1 MKLFGFLEK
10 RHPQPSQAPEALRE
24 VTLVATPAELRR
36 IAQFLLDG
44 ASSMERLGASF
55 SHEHLSDLD
64 PEIET
69 SPNLIISNP
78 HDHAV

>member
-1 MKLFGFLEK
+1 MKLFGFLAT
-10 RHPQPSQAPEALRE
+10 RQPQQPQAPEALLE

-44 ASSMERLGASF
+44 ATSMERLGAGY

-64 PEIET
+64 PEFET
-69 SPNLIISNP
+69 PPNLIISNP
-78 HDHAV
+78 ADHAP

>member
-1 MKLFGFLEK
+1 MKLYGFPEG
-10 RHPQPSQAPEALRE
+10 QQSVSVQAPQALLE

-44 ASSMERLGASF
+44 ASSMERLGASY

-64 PEIET
+64 PNFGA
-69 SPNLIISNP
+69 SPNLIISSP
-78 HDHAV
+78 SDHAV